1 MTATEVITSEAALE
15 DLGPEW
21 DDLVRSMP
29 RPSPFL
35 LHAWLVE
42 WWRHYGDGGALDV
55 RIVRQDGK
63 LVGALP
69 LCRRRRM
76 GLNVME
82 FIGGSRTPL
91 ADLLLAPGAN
101 GDTAA
106 GLAEDAVESE
116 YDFADLFGLSPEGRL
131 LQNLPPGSLQLV
143 ERLEAPVL
151 DLTPGWEEIERTKL
165 SSKNRGMRRTRL
177 KKLGKLGP
185 VEVSVARTAE
195 ELAPG
200 LDDAF
205 RLHALRWDGRRET
218 SGFSSERGRAFH
230 RAAILRLVGDEVPRL
245 VLVRVGGKAIAYT
258 LHLQLGRSF
267 CGVTMAFDPEYA
279 SYAPGTEALLSTLEL
294 AADEGVE
301 RAEFL
306 GAATPYKRKLADH
319 FEPIYEGIG
328 LAASLRG
335 RAAARALVDGIRLR
349 RRLKR
354 SHTAQR
360 IYGHVPRLLRTH

>member
-1 MTATEVITSEAALE
+1 
-15 DLGPEW
+15 
-21 DDLVRSMP
+21 MP

-42 WWRHYGDGGALDV
+42 WWRHYGDGGALDIRVV
-55 RIVRQDGK
+55 RENGR

-106 GLAEDAVESE
+106 ALAEDAVGSE
-116 YDFADLFGLSPEGRL
+116 HDFADLFGLSPEGRL
-131 LQNLPPGSLQLV
+131 LQNLPSGSLQLV

-151 DLTPGWEEIERTKL
+151 DLKPGWEEIERTKL

-185 VEVSVARTAE
+185 VEISVARTAE
-195 ELAPG
+195 ELAPA

-218 SGFSSERGRAFH
+218 SGFSSERGQAFH
-230 RAAILRLVGDEVPRL
+230 RAAILP
-245 VLVRVGGKAIAYT
+245 T
-258 LHLQLGRSF
+258 
-267 CGVTMAFDPEYA
+267 CG
-279 SYAPGTEALLSTLEL
+279 
-294 AADEGVE
+294 
-301 RAEFL
+301 
-306 GAATPYKRKLADH
+306 
-319 FEPIYEGIG
+319 
-328 LAASLRG
+328 
-335 RAAARALVDGIRLR
+335 
-349 RRLKR
+349 
-354 SHTAQR
+354 
-360 IYGHVPRLLRTH
+360 

>member
-55 RIVRQDGK
+55 RIVRQNGK

-106 GLAEDAVESE
+106 GLAEDAVGSDH
-116 YDFADLFGLSPEGRL
+116 DFADLFGLSPDSRL
-131 LQNLPPGSLQLV
+131 VKNLPSGSLQLV

-151 DLTPGWEEIERTKL
+151 DLKPGWEEIERTKL

-177 KKLGKLGP
+177 RKLGKLGV
-185 VEVSVARTAE
+185 VELSVARTAE
-195 ELAPG
+195 ELAPA

-218 SGFSSERGRAFH
+218 SGFSSQKGQAFH
-230 RAAILRLVGDEVPRL
+230 RAAILRLARDGVPRV
-245 VLVRVGGKAIAYT
+245 VLVRVDGRAIAYN
-258 LHLQLGRSF
+258 LYLQLGSSF
-267 CGVTMAFDPEYA
+267 CGVTMAFDPA
-279 SYAPGTEALLSTLEL
+279 FGNYAPGTEALLTTLEL
-294 AADEGVE
+294 AAEEGVE

-306 GAATPYKRKLADH
+306 GAATPFKRRLADR

-335 RAAARALVDGIRLR
+335 RAAARALADGIRLR
-349 RRLKR
+349 RRLKQ
-354 SHTAQR
+354 SPTAR
-360 IYGHVPRLLRTH
+360 RLYGRVPRVVRTD